1 VGRFTATRLAPRS
14 LNVRRII
21 EAGDNMS
28 GCGCGAEEAESLEKK
43 TLIILLSINAFMFVT
58 ELTLGWLAQ
67 STGLIADSLDMLAD
81 AIVYGLSLYAVGKGV
96 VKQAEAARVSGY
108 LQIILG
114 LGVLFEVIRR
124 MVFGSEPQST
134 LIIVVGAV
142 ALVANI
148 ICLILISKH
157 KDGGV
162 HMRAS
167 WIFSTNDVIAN
178 LGVIISGV
186 LVAVVGSRYPD
197 LIVGTIISIVV
208 IRGGVKILQDA
219 NQTQKSKSCA

>member
-1 VGRFTATRLAPRS
+1 
-14 LNVRRII
+14 
-21 EAGDNMS
+21 MS
-28 GCGCGAEEAESLEKK
+28 GCGCGAEQAESLEKK
-43 TLIILLSINAFMFVT
+43 TLIILLSINAIMFVA
-58 ELTLGWLAQ
+58 EMILGWFAQ
-67 STGLIADSLDMLAD
+67 SAGLVADSLDMLAD
-81 AIVYGLSLYAVGKGV
+81 ATVYGLSLYAIGKGV
-96 VKQAEAARVSGY
+96 VKQAKAARVSGY

-134 LIIVVGAV
+134 FIIVVGAV
-142 ALVANI
+142 ALLANI

-178 LGVIISGV
+178 MGVIISGV

-197 LIVGTIISIVV
+197 LIVGIIISIVV
-208 IRGGVKILQDA
+208 IRGGVKILQEA
-219 NQTQKSKSCA
+219 NQTQKPESFA